1 MMGCTIVIRAKAQE
15 GKKCSMNEKRLKLK
29 KSLAS
34 TAIKGCSSELETL
47 AEKLEDDTIE
57 VYHVKTA
64 MEAAQIYSR
73 WRTG

>member
-1 MMGCTIVIRAKAQE
+1 
-15 GKKCSMNEKRLKLK
+15 MNEKRLKLK

>member
-1 MMGCTIVIRAKAQE
+1 
-15 GKKCSMNEKRLKLK
+15 MNEKRLKLK

-57 VYHVKTA
+57 VYHVETA